1 MKRLFIYA
9 TAGALSIT
17 AMTSFNAYAAG
28 TYNVLGQKGNVVV
41 IGGSISG
48 NGDLSSI
55 MEQIQGV
62 IQENGID
69 CPVIPDLPDWNP
81 GGDGQPDH
89 DQPENGFPEV
99 DQPESD
105 MDETD
110 FAAQVAAL
118 VNQERAKAG
127 LAPLTVNA
135 RAAAAAQVRAKEIT
149 TSFSHTRPDGSSFST
164 ALKEAGVSFR
174 RSGENIAYGQRSPQA
189 VMDVWMNSSGHR
201 ANILNPNFTEIGVGH
216 YTNAAGVS
224 YWTQLFIN

>member
-55 MEQIQGV
+55 MEQIQGA

-216 YTNAAGVS
+216 YTNAAGVN

>member
-55 MEQIQGV
+55 MEQIQGA

-89 DQPENGFPEV
+89 DQPENGFPGV
-99 DQPESD
+99 DQPEND

-216 YTNAAGVS
+216 YTNAAGVN

>member
-48 NGDLSSI
+48 NDDLSSI

-69 CPVIPDLPDWNP
+69 CPVIPDLPNWNP

-89 DQPENGFPEV
+89 DQPENGFPEA

-216 YTNAAGVS
+216 YTNAAGVN

>member
-55 MEQIQGV
+55 MEQIQGA

-69 CPVIPDLPDWNP
+69 CPVIPDLPNWNP

-216 YTNAAGVS
+216 YTNAAGVN

>member
-55 MEQIQGV
+55 MEQIQGA

-69 CPVIPDLPDWNP
+69 CPVIPDLPNWNP

-89 DQPENGFPEV
+89 DQPENGFPEA

-216 YTNAAGVS
+216 YTNAAGVN